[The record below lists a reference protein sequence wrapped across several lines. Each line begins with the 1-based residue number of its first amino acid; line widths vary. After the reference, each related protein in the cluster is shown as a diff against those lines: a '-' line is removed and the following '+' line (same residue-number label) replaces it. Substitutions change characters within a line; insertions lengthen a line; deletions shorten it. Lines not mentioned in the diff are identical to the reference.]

1 MIKTELMEE
10 FLGIIFLIQKVKIL
24 DCSLQSGGNAFLRSD
39 IPTALSECKV
49 IIFISKN
56 KTKHIGAYVKNG

>member
-1 MIKTELMEE
+1 MEE

-24 DCSLQSGGNAFLRSD
+24 DCRNFQSGENAFLRSD

-49 IIFISKN
+49 IIFILKN
-56 KTKHIGAYVKNG
+56 KTKDVL